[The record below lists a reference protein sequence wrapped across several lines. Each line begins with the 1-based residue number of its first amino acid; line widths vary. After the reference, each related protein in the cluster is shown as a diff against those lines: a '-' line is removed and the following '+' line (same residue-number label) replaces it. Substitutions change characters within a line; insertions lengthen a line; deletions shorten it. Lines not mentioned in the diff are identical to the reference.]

1 MTITP
6 TFRCG
11 QAVPPCAFVILWER
25 HDRREKARERSGHE
39 LLQNPP
45 VPSFMRPRAR
55 RRSEPVISRRDLRT
69 SDRCH
74 SDRAER
80 GRMRRGNV
88 RGVHSKI
95 MAALG
100 AYVARLLL

>member
-11 QAVPPCAFVILWER
+11 QAVPPCAFVVLWER
-25 HDRREKARERSGHE
+25 RDRRENSRERSGDE

-45 VPSFMRPRAR
+45 VPSFMRPWAR

-74 SDRAER
+74 SDPAER

-88 RGVHSKI
+88 RGVDSKMI
-95 MAALG
+95 AAFG
-100 AYVARLLL
+100 AHIARLLL